1 MVAMVCSPGMHLE
14 RFRHTTQLKG
24 IEHTVNT
31 RLVGLRMDD
40 DDGSAWAVGKH
51 WAVTTGLSLRPTI
64 KPVIKPLFDSNIPS
78 QVLFV

>member
-1 MVAMVCSPGMHLE
+1 LVAMVRSPGMHLE

-40 DDGSAWAVGKH
+40 SDGDGSAWAVGKH

-64 KPVIKPLFDSNIPS
+64 KPLHSIPS
-78 QVLFV
+78 AIRIVIVM